1 MSLIKKELTEKNGY
15 VIEFSVSKEV
25 YSAAELRVYKKEVKN
40 INVPGFR
47 KGKAPLSI
55 IKRMYGEH
63 VFFEDAINECIPE
76 AFDAAIKESGYDIV
90 GNPKFDLV
98 SNEGDIVLKAEGFV
112 KPEAKI
118 EGYKGIEIEKTVKTV
133 TEADIDAEVD
143 KVRDRNA
150 RFVTEAEDAVKMGD
164 TVSIDFEGFVDGVA
178 FEGGKGNDHELTLGS
193 GSFIPGFEDQIA
205 GHKLGEEFD
214 VVVTFP
220 AEYHAADLA
229 GKEATFKTTL
239 KALKQLPEADDEF
252 AKDVSEFDTLAEY
265 REDVKAKLEKKNEDA
280 ANREVDNLLADKLME
295 ILEADI
301 PEVMF
306 EMETENYLRDYD
318 TRLRQSGLDLKTYMQ
333 YTGLSLDD
341 IRAQMRPQAEKQVK
355 VRLALETIAKL
366 EALDAT
372 EEEIDAEYN
381 RIAEAY
387 SVDVAEVKKM
397 ILAEDIKADLIVA
410 KAMQLVKD
418 NAVITV
424 VNA

>member
-15 VIEFSVSKEV
+15 VIEFSVSKEA
-25 YSAAELRVYKKEVKN
+25 YAAAEQKAYKKNVKS

-47 KGKAPLSI
+47 KGKAPLHI
-55 IKRMYGEH
+55 IKTMYGKD

-76 AFDAAIKESGYDIV
+76 AFDAAIKEAGYDIV

-98 SNEGDIVLKAEGFV
+98 SMEGDIVLKAEGFV
-112 KPEAKI
+112 RPEVKI
-118 EGYKGIEIEKTVKTV
+118 DGYKGIEIEKTVKAV
-133 TEADIDAEVD
+133 TDADIDAEVD

-150 RFVTEAEDAVKMGD
+150 RFVTESDEAVKMGD

-193 GSFIPGFEDQIA
+193 GSFIPGFEEQIA

-220 AEYHAADLA
+220 AEYHAKDLA
-229 GKEATFKTTL
+229 GKEATFKTAL

-265 REDVKAKLEKKNEDA
+265 RGDVKARLEKKNEDE
-280 ANREVDNLLADKLME
+280 ANRQVDNALADKLME
-295 ILEADI
+295 LIEAEI

-372 EEEIDAEYN
+372 EEEINAEYE

-387 SVDVAEVKKM
+387 SVDVNEVKAM
-397 ILAEDIKADLIVA
+397 ILAEDIKADLIVG

>member
-40 INVPGFR
+40 ISVPGFR

-63 VFFEDAINECIPE
+63 IFFEDAINECIPE
-76 AFDAAIKESGYDIV
+76 AFDAAIKEAGYDIV

-98 SNEGDIVLKAEGFV
+98 SNEGDIVLKAVGFV